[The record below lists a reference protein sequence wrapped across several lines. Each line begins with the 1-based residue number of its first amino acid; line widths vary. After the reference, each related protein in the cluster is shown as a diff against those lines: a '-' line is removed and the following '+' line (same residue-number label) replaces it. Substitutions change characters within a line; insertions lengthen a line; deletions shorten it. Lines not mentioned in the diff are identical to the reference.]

1 MKAMANEV
9 NRRGFFAGV
18 AGLLTLTPFAARRK
32 DNWGRLCELPEI
44 GTEWPVPGAVLKEVM
59 ILFPDGSTLTFNG
72 TLEKFKPSDC
82 IEGEF
87 RFTPE
92 GTLTYIEGD
101 K

>member
-1 MKAMANEV
+1 MANEV

-18 AGLLTLTPFAARRK
+18 AGLLTLPLGSRIRRK
-32 DNWGRLCELPEI
+32 DNWGRLCELPER
-44 GTEWPVPGAVLKEVM
+44 TEWPVPGAVLKEVM